1 MSFLCVPVWVS
12 CDLRVCVYVFV
23 CGLIRAEKV
32 AGWNIFSLRWPATA
46 ACHRNSNPHRKAWP
60 LSLPPQFTL
69 PTQAGESLQSITAK
83 QYTHTHTHTHTH
95 TGHYKMAIYIS
106 YVPVWICLG
115 HTVTNG
121 GDVVKVFMLCNPTV
135 YLLVIWGSEG
145 KHILCLIS
153 HLLSG

>member
-1 MSFLCVPVWVS
+1 MQMIFVWVFFVF
-12 CDLRVCVYVFV
+12 LYEFHVIFVCVCVCVFV

-95 TGHYKMAIYIS
+95 TRAIIKWQFIFHMFLFES
-106 YVPVWICLG
+106 VWATQLQMEA
-115 HTVTNG
+115 TWL
-121 GDVVKVFMLCNPTV
+121 KYLCYATQQSI
-135 YLLVIWGSEG
+135 Y
-145 KHILCLIS
+145 
-153 HLLSG
+153 